1 MLQTM
6 SRKGFLQLAAGSA
19 IGAAV
24 LHVPALAWAVESDAK
39 RSIKAVNIKDLPK
52 SAVDSANSAPLIERS
67 YQSILTS
74 CGTIKNDSLRNE
86 TLKLIKNPTLSF
98 LQQYTSASK
107 VKELYAALQAE
118 GLVDPA
124 KIDAEH
130 LLPPI
135 DKPVQAFK
143 TAPGSGYASHHS
155 YPGGLATH
163 VDANLKITTAICRI
177 YKDIYMYDVDYDLA
191 MTAQALHDIA
201 KPYVFQWQD
210 DGASLKEWTIA
221 GQGAHHVISLAE
233 VIYRGFPADE
243 VIAQACAH
251 GAPSSPKEE
260 EDVASWLNAAAIMAG
275 KDPVAYGLL
284 APSKKAF
291 PATHRQEGYIVHLGD
306 HDFIL
311 SSPAAQKSVKMLQR
325 IAKEKYGIA
334 TEGAEFNAFRNY
346 VGSQYAYMYTNFLEG
361 EKDGYEKACAE
372 VAKLIL
378 K

>member
-1 MLQTM
+1 MSQTM

-86 TLKLIKNPTLSF
+86 ALKLIKNPTLSF

-107 VKELYAALQAE
+107 VKELYAALQSE

-163 VDANLKITTAICRI
+163 VDANLKITAAICRI

-260 EDVASWLNAAAIMAG
+260 EDVSSWLNAAAIMAG

-291 PATHRQEGYIVHLGD
+291 PAAHRQEGYIVHLGD